1 MAQLFAT
8 RRNRRF
14 ALVAVLYLGFLYG
27 TLGLM
32 PVLARWIFSLM
43 GRSGFAYAID
53 FFIAAIALLVLFLAR
68 RRLVPLA
75 LPRLLG
81 LAVIG
86 VGYGLIVMWAD
97 SPPSRLHALQYGVLA
112 FLVTESL
119 RDSLPLPR
127 VYAYALLFV
136 MTAGLAD
143 EGIQMLLPNRS
154 ALLSE
159 VLQNW
164 ASAGLAQGTMLVLK
178 DYPPGMGEPLS
189 QHR

>member
-1 MAQLFAT
+1 MARLFAT

-14 ALVAVLYLGFLYG
+14 ALAAGLYLGFLYG

-32 PVLARWIFSLM
+32 PLLARWIFSLM

-53 FFIAAIALLVLFLAR
+53 SFIAAVVLLVLFLVR
-68 RRLVPLA
+68 RRLLPPAPL
-75 LPRLLG
+75 RLLG
-81 LAVIG
+81 LAGIG
-86 VGYGLIVMWAD
+86 VGYWLIVMWAD

-119 RDSLPLPR
+119 RGSLPLPR

-164 ASAGLAQGTMLVLK
+164 ASAGLAQGAMLVLK

-189 QHR
+189 ENP